1 MLEKRGSAGKI
12 ISFCELSQYVS
23 FTDLIVW
30 SGPRA
35 LGHFLPR
42 WLGHLVGSLKRVV
55 FAISNFIVK
64 ALVFSF
70 AAKFH
75 NLGFHTEYP

>member
-12 ISFCELSQYVS
+12 ISFCELSRYVP

-42 WLGHLVGSLKRVV
+42 WLGHFVGSLKTVV
-55 FAISNFIVK
+55 FAISNSIVK
-64 ALVFSF
+64 ALVFLLE
-70 AAKFH
+70 AKFH
-75 NLGFHTEYP
+75 NLGFHTE